1 MIVPD
6 LGPEVLQYVGSS
18 EKTEALAIAANS
30 KSDGEGEGFPT
41 VPLVIKEPF

>member
-18 EKTEALAIAANS
+18 EKTETLAIAANS
-30 KSDGEGEGFPT
+30 KSDGGGGFPT